1 MKTVI
6 YVNGP
11 GKYPDRRKLSGVH
24 DYAMSHGWNLQSVER
39 LESTADIKAH
49 VKLWSP
55 AGFIVN
61 RAGNQ
66 NKLPPSAFGD
76 IPVVFFEHPV
86 SRNAKDAIRVYND
99 SAATAASAAKE
110 LLSLDF
116 ENYAYV
122 NWLSPASWDKIRQDE
137 FKRLVSLYGRR
148 CVAFKPTQ
156 TTANKVISAI
166 AGWLKTRPMPIGV
179 FAANDRMAAHVAS
192 ACKLL
197 GLSVPNDVAIIGVD
211 NDEEICEGQSPTL
224 SSIELDYVAA
234 GRIAAE
240 TLDAF
245 MQGRGGRS
253 PNAMMRSYPPGPVV
267 RREST
272 RLFAKK
278 DKAISAAVELIRKE
292 ACNGISALDVVATI
306 PCSRRMAEIRFRA
319 ATGHSILE
327 EILSVRMDMA
337 KQLLSQHTP
346 LPMDVIAN
354 RSGYKSLAAFSKAF
368 HDKNGM
374 PPTAWRRQQPGL
386 HAAYD

>member
-6 YVNGP
+6 YVNGI
-11 GKYPDRRKLSGVH
+11 GKYPDRRKMSGIH
-24 DYAMSHGWNLQSVER
+24 DYAVSHGWNLQSVER
-39 LESTADIKAH
+39 LESAADIKAH

-66 NKLPPSAFGD
+66 NKLPPSAFGG

-99 SAATAASAAKE
+99 SAATATSAARE
-110 LLSLDF
+110 LLLLNF

-122 NWLSPASWDKIRQDE
+122 NWFSPTSWSKVRQDE
-137 FKRLVSLYGRR
+137 FTRLVSLYGRR
-148 CVAFKPTQ
+148 CVVFQPTQ
-156 TTANKVISAI
+156 ATANKVVSEI
-166 AGWLKTRPMPIGV
+166 ADWLKTMSMPMGV
-179 FAANDRMAAHVAS
+179 FAANDMMAVHVSS

-211 NDEEICEGQSPTL
+211 NDVELCEGQSPTL

-245 MQGRGGRS
+245 MQGGGGKS
-253 PNAMMRSYPPGPVV
+253 PRAMMRSYPPGPVV

-272 RLFAKK
+272 RLFARK
-278 DKAISAAVELIRKE
+278 DKSISDAVELIRKE

-337 KQLLSQHTP
+337 KQLLAQRTP

-354 RSGYKSLAAFSKAF
+354 RSGYKSIAAFSKAF

-374 PPTAWRRQQPGL
+374 PPTAWRRQQP
-386 HAAYD
+386 AT

>member
-24 DYAMSHGWNLQSVER
+24 DYAVSQGWNLQSVER

-49 VKLWSP
+49 IKLWSP

-66 NKLPPSAFGD
+66 NKLPPSAFGG

-122 NWLSPASWDKIRQDE
+122 NWLSPTSWDKIRQDE

-148 CVAFKPTQ
+148 CVVFKPTQ

-253 PNAMMRSYPPGPVV
+253 PNAMMRSYPPGNVV
-267 RREST
+267 RRMST
-272 RLFAKK
+272 RLFAKS
-278 DKAISAAVELIRKE
+278 DKSIEAAVELIRRE
-292 ACNGISALDVVATI
+292 ACKGITARDVIETI
-306 PCSRRMAEIRFRA
+306 PCSRRMAELRFRT

-327 EILSVRMDMA
+327 EILSIRMDMA
-337 KQLLSQHTP
+337 RQLLSQANP
-346 LPMDVIAN
+346 LPIDVIAN

-374 PPTAWRRQQPGL
+374 PPTAWRQQQP
-386 HAAYD
+386 AT

>member
-24 DYAMSHGWNLQSVER
+24 DYAVSHGWNLQSVER

-49 VKLWSP
+49 IKLWSP

-66 NKLPPSAFGD
+66 NKLPPSAFGG

-122 NWLSPASWDKIRQDE
+122 NWLSPTSWDKIRQDE

-148 CVAFKPTQ
+148 CVVFKPTQ
-156 TTANKVISAI
+156 TTANRVVSELAN
-166 AGWLKTRPMPIGV
+166 WLKAMPMPLGV
-179 FAANDRMAAHVAS
+179 FAANDMMAAHVSS
-192 ACKLL
+192 ACRLL
-197 GLSVPNDVAIIGVD
+197 GISVPNDVAIIGVD

-253 PNAMMRSYPPGPVV
+253 PNAMMRSYPPGNVV
-267 RREST
+267 RRMST
-272 RLFAKK
+272 RLFAKS
-278 DKAISAAVELIRKE
+278 DKSIEAAVELIRRE
-292 ACNGISALDVVATI
+292 ACKGITARDVIETI
-306 PCSRRMAEIRFRA
+306 PCSRRMAELRFRT

-327 EILSVRMDMA
+327 EILSIRMDMA
-337 KQLLSQHTP
+337 RQLLSQANP
-346 LPMDVIAN
+346 LPIDVIAN

-374 PPTAWRRQQPGL
+374 PPTAWRQQQP
-386 HAAYD
+386 AT

>member
-6 YVNGP
+6 YVNGI

-24 DYAMSHGWNLQSVER
+24 EYAVSHGWNLQSVER
-39 LESTADIKAH
+39 LESAADIKAH

-55 AGFIVN
+55 SGFIVN

-76 IPVVFFEHPV
+76 IPVVFFEHPE
-86 SRNAKDAIRVYND
+86 SATQKDAIRIYND
-99 SAATAASAAKE
+99 SAATAASAARE
-110 LLSLDF
+110 LLQLNL

-122 NWLSPASWDKIRQDE
+122 NWFSPTSWGKVRQEE
-137 FKRLVSLYGRR
+137 FTRLVSLYGKR
-148 CVAFKPTQ
+148 CSVFKPTQ
-156 TTANKVISAI
+156 TTANKVVSELAD
-166 AGWLKTRPMPIGV
+166 WLKNMTMPIGV
-179 FAANDRMAAHVAS
+179 FAANDAMAVHVSS
-192 ACKLL
+192 ACRLL

-211 NDEEICEGQSPTL
+211 NDVELCEGQSPTL

-240 TLDAF
+240 TLDAL
-245 MQGRGGRS
+245 MHGRGGKS
-253 PNAMMRSYPPGPVV
+253 PNAMIRSYPPGQVV
-267 RREST
+267 HREST
-272 RLFAKK
+272 RRFSRI
-278 DKAISAAVELIRKE
+278 DKPISAAVELIRKE

-319 ATGHSILE
+319 ATGHSIME

-337 KQLLSQHTP
+337 KQLLAQRPP

-374 PPTAWRRQQPGL
+374 PPTAWRRQMS
-386 HAAYD
+386 AT

>member
-6 YVNGP
+6 YVNGH

-66 NKLPPSAFGD
+66 NKLPPSAFGG

-122 NWLSPASWDKIRQDE
+122 NWLSPTSWDKIRQDE

-148 CVAFKPTQ
+148 CVVFKPTQ
-156 TTANKVISAI
+156 TTANRVVSELAN
-166 AGWLKTRPMPIGV
+166 WLKAMPMPLGV
-179 FAANDRMAAHVAS
+179 FAANDMMAAHVSS
-192 ACKLL
+192 ACRLL
-197 GLSVPNDVAIIGVD
+197 GISVPNDVAIIGVD

-253 PNAMMRSYPPGPVV
+253 PNAMMRSYPPGNVV
-267 RREST
+267 RRMST
-272 RLFAKK
+272 RLFAKS
-278 DKAISAAVELIRKE
+278 DKSIEAAVELIRRE
-292 ACNGISALDVVATI
+292 ACKGITARDVIETI
-306 PCSRRMAEIRFRA
+306 PCSRRMAELRFRT

-327 EILSVRMDMA
+327 EILSIRMDMA
-337 KQLLSQHTP
+337 RQLLSQANP
-346 LPMDVIAN
+346 LPIDVIAN

-374 PPTAWRRQQPGL
+374 PPTAWRQQQP
-386 HAAYD
+386 AT

>member
-6 YVNGP
+6 YVNGI

-24 DYAMSHGWNLQSVER
+24 DYAVSHGWNLQSVER
-39 LESTADIKAH
+39 LESAADIKAH
-49 VKLWSP
+49 LKLWSP

-66 NKLPPSAFGD
+66 NRLPPSAFGG

-86 SRNAKDAIRVYND
+86 SLNAKDAIRICND
-99 SAATAASAAKE
+99 SAATAAAAARE
-110 LLSLDF
+110 LLSLNL

-122 NWLSPASWDKIRQDE
+122 NWFSPTSWGKVRQDE
-137 FKRLVSLYGRR
+137 FTRIVSMYRKRCSV
-148 CVAFKPTQ
+148 FKPTKA
-156 TTANKVISAI
+156 TANKVVSELAD
-166 AGWLKTRPMPIGV
+166 WLKSMTMPIGV
-179 FAANDRMAAHVAS
+179 FAANDAMAVHVSS
-192 ACKLL
+192 ACRLL

-211 NDEEICEGQSPTL
+211 NDVELCEGQSPTL

-240 TLDAF
+240 TLDEF
-245 MQGRGGRS
+245 MHRRGGKS
-253 PNAMMRSYPPGPVV
+253 PSAMMRSYPPGPVV

-272 RLFAKK
+272 RLFARK
-278 DKAISAAVELIRKE
+278 DKPISDAVELIRKE

-337 KQLLSQHTP
+337 KQLLSQRNP
-346 LPMDVIAN
+346 LPIDMIAN
-354 RSGYKSLAAFSKAF
+354 RSGYKSIAAFSKAF

-374 PPTAWRRQQPGL
+374 PPTAWRRQLP
-386 HAAYD
+386 AT

>member
-66 NKLPPSAFGD
+66 NKLPPSAFGG

-122 NWLSPASWDKIRQDE
+122 NWLSPTSWDKIRQDE

-156 TTANKVISAI
+156 TTANRVVSELAN
-166 AGWLKTRPMPIGV
+166 WLKAMPMPLGV
-179 FAANDRMAAHVAS
+179 FAANDMMAAHVSS
-192 ACKLL
+192 ACRLL
-197 GLSVPNDVAIIGVD
+197 GISVPNDVAIIGVD

-253 PNAMMRSYPPGPVV
+253 PNAMMRSYPPGNVV
-267 RREST
+267 RRMST
-272 RLFAKK
+272 RLFAKS
-278 DKAISAAVELIRKE
+278 DKSIEAAVELIRRE
-292 ACNGISALDVVATI
+292 ACKGITARDVIETI
-306 PCSRRMAEIRFRA
+306 PCSRRMAELRFRT

-327 EILSVRMDMA
+327 EILSIRMDMA
-337 KQLLSQHTP
+337 RQLLSQANP
-346 LPMDVIAN
+346 LPIDVIAN

-374 PPTAWRRQQPGL
+374 PPTAWRQQQP
-386 HAAYD
+386 AT

>member
-11 GKYPDRRKLSGVH
+11 GKHPDRRKLSGVH
-24 DYAMSHGWNLQSVER
+24 DYAVSHGWNLQSVER

-66 NKLPPSAFGD
+66 NKLPPSAFGG

-99 SAATAASAAKE
+99 SAATAASAARE
-110 LLSLDF
+110 LLMLNF

-122 NWLSPASWDKIRQDE
+122 NWFNPTSWGKVRQDE
-137 FKRLVSLYGRR
+137 FTRLVSLYGRR
-148 CVAFKPTQ
+148 CVVFKPTQ
-156 TTANKVISAI
+156 DTANKVVSEI
-166 AGWLKTRPMPIGV
+166 ADWLRTLPMPMGV
-179 FAANDRMAAHVAS
+179 FAANDTMAVHVSS

-253 PNAMMRSYPPGPVV
+253 PNAMMRSYPPGNVV
-267 RREST
+267 RRMST
-272 RLFAKK
+272 RLFAKR
-278 DKAISAAVELIRKE
+278 DKSIEAAVELIRRE
-292 ACNGISALDVVATI
+292 ACKGITARDVIETI
-306 PCSRRMAEIRFRA
+306 PCSRRMAELRFRT

-327 EILSVRMDMA
+327 EILSIRMDMA
-337 KQLLSQHTP
+337 RQLLSQANP
-346 LPMDVIAN
+346 LPIDVIAN

-374 PPTAWRRQQPGL
+374 PPTAWRRQQP
-386 HAAYD
+386 AT